1 MSKQINDRLE
11 KYIIHKTFIL
21 TERIYLAIIDKI
33 YDAENYDDF
42 EIDSDNNIY
51 VVYSVNR
58 DESIISDG
66 HDLIT
71 EQIKKKYRKKL
82 ERKLEEEGF
91 FIEFDDT
98 DIHIYFQEPL
108 KINNKSSF
116 NEYTSIKF
124 PENET
129 NILKYVN
136 NTDKNSSD
144 NPSDEFELKIITNND
159 SEDDN

>member
-33 YDAENYDDF
+33 YDAENYDNF
-42 EIDSDNNIY
+42 EIDSNNNIY
-51 VVYSVNR
+51 VVYSVKR

-66 HDLIT
+66 HELIID
-71 EQIKKKYRKKL
+71 QIQKQYRKNL
-82 ERKLEEEGF
+82 ERKLEEEGY
-91 FIEFDDT
+91 FIEFDDS
-98 DIHIYFQEPL
+98 DINIYFQEPL
-108 KINNKSSF
+108 KINNKSSL

-124 PENET
+124 PDNET

-136 NTDKNSSD
+136 NTKSSD
-144 NPSDEFELKIITNND
+144 NTSDEFELKIITNND
-159 SEDDN
+159 SDDES